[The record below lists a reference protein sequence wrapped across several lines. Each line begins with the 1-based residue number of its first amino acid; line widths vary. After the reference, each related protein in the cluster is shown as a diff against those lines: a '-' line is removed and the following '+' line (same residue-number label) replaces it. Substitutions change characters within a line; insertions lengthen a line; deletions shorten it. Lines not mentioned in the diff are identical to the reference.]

1 MTKGNNNC
9 VSIVRQTWDERFKMY
24 MKMRKK
30 ELAAMLTEIDKY
42 TFPEGC
48 KEFEKNDEAN
58 SVTMSASTYTYSS
71 KIDEQ

>member
-1 MTKGNNNC
+1 MTKINNNC

-30 ELAAMLTEIDKY
+30 ELAAMLAEIDKY

-48 KEFEKNDEAN
+48 KEFEKENKGESYSTSIN
-58 SVTMSASTYTYSS
+58 SD
-71 KIDEQ
+71 KNE

>member
-1 MTKGNNNC
+1 MTKVNNNC

-30 ELAAMLTEIDKY
+30 ELAAILAEIDKY

-48 KEFEKNDEAN
+48 KEFEKESKGESSYTSCTTSIN
-58 SVTMSASTYTYSS
+58 SD
-71 KIDEQ
+71 KNE